1 MKGPMMRLLYTV
13 KMIYN
18 ISAFYNNSVRVA
30 SLLVKITYQA
40 IISCKSYITND
51 GKDTIWTQTIGV
63 VTQKL
68 KDCIKLK
75 NDYRKAYIK
84 TRDRKMKGEVRK
96 FNFSQQYI
104 FGVFD
109 SFCGRLQS
117 IIRMFE
123 DIRTFTQLFSSK
135 LEALLADE
143 VLNNDRIAFE
153 QVAGCF
159 PIFHIIYQVVTI
171 CKSREYDFLDYRNE
185 KFNADFLDFN
195 RKVTTTLSYHARLT
209 CFVTCCEKSLKPH
222 TKTSGTPHTPFNTL
236 LGLHLLFNWNYFN
249 VTNQV

>member
-51 GKDTIWTQTIGV
+51 GKDTIWTQSIGV

-68 KDCIKLK
+68 KECIKLK

-117 IIRMFE
+117 IINMFE

-153 QVAGCF
+153 QVASF
-159 PIFHIIYQVVTI
+159 
-171 CKSREYDFLDYRNE
+171 SL
-185 KFNADFLDFN
+185 
-195 RKVTTTLSYHARLT
+195 TTLLHQL
-209 CFVTCCEKSLKPH
+209 
-222 TKTSGTPHTPFNTL
+222 SGCH
-236 LGLHLLFNWNYFN
+236 HLQSQR
-249 VTNQV
+249 V